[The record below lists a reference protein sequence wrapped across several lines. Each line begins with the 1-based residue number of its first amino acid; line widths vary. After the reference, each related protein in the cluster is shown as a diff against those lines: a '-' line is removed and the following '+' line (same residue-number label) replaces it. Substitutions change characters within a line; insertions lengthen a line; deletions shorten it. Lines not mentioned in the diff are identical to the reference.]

1 MGEQSSKKRQEREKR
16 RKRELRKRLNSV
28 QSLS

>member
-1 MGEQSSKKRQEREKR
+1 MGEQSSKKRQEREKW